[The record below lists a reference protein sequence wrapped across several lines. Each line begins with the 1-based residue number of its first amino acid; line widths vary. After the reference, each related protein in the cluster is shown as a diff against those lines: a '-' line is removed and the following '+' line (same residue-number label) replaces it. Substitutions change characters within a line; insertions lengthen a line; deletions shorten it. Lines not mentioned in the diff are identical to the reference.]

1 MAMQKRLAFLIAFLI
16 SALPLV
22 AQAQHKS
29 PLADAPAIRKR
40 LELRSSRLEI
50 GAGAGTTINQ
60 DVFVDVKVGFHAT
73 DWLSIAAVGGFALAN
88 IDTGFKDSVVG
99 TLPTGATDR
108 APSQSEA
115 VGSMN
120 KISQM
125 LGAQVEVTPF
135 TGKYSLFGKLF
146 AHYDFYAFVG
156 PGLLNYT
163 ATTAGVPTCGDNG
176 VYAPPPMQPPPCAVT
191 GFKLGVNTG
200 VGVHSFINQFL
211 ALNFELR
218 DVVAPNNAAGRDV
231 NGDRRVDNNDLNWGS
246 TFMATLNFVLYLPTV
261 ADISN

>member
-1 MAMQKRLAFLIAFLI
+1 
-16 SALPLV
+16 
-22 AQAQHKS
+22 
-29 PLADAPAIRKR
+29 
-40 LELRSSRLEI
+40 
-50 GAGAGTTINQ
+50 
-60 DVFVDVKVGFHAT
+60 
-73 DWLSIAAVGGFALAN
+73 
-88 IDTGFKDSVVG
+88 
-99 TLPTGATDR
+99 
-108 APSQSEA
+108 
-115 VGSMN
+115 MN

-146 AHYDFYAFVG
+146 AHYDFYVFVG

-163 ATTAGVPTCGDNG
+163 ATNARRPACGDNG
-176 VYAPPPMQPPPCAVT
+176 AFAAPPAQPPPCAVT

-211 ALNFELR
+211 ALNLELR